1 MSNCVVA
8 DLSVRLGLSSVAS
21 LPSSASK
28 RPTRG
33 TDTVPPP
40 HAGARRVLLVESDP
54 ELRTSISRFIEA
66 DGYEVS
72 YCGANED
79 VLIQV
84 LTSRPDLVLVRARP
98 RDPRALA
105 ICRQLR
111 DFETARLRPVVLYGV
126 GNQSDD
132 AAARALEAGADD
144 FVRNVGNGR
153 ELRARLSAQMRYLRD
168 REVLHWASLQRSWL
182 RDLAHADPLT
192 GVANRRGATRAL
204 SQALAAGQPVAVVLV
219 DLDHFKHFNDTYG
232 HEVGDLVLRRVA
244 AALTTATPRQGLA
257 CRWGGEEFAIVLP
270 GDVHEKPED
279 VGERFRSAISQVAIV
294 EIEGAPG
301 VTASVGVA
309 AWAGK
314 GDKPSIAS
322 LIAAADAA
330 LYESKE
336 GGRNRVSATSLPVA
350 V

>member
-1 MSNCVVA
+1 MA
-8 DLSVRLGLSSVAS
+8 TQLPEHFKLSSLTA
-21 LPSSASK
+21 L
-28 RPTRG
+28 RGPTSTPQPAGG

-40 HAGARRVLLVESDP
+40 PPHGARRVLLVEDDP
-54 ELRTSISRFIEA
+54 ELRESISKFVKA

-72 YCGANED
+72 ICSGNDD
-79 VLIQV
+79 VLVHV
-84 LTSRPDLVLVRARP
+84 LTTRPDLVLLRTRP
-98 RDPRALA
+98 RDTRALT

-111 DFETARLRPVVLYGV
+111 DFETARLRPVVLYGT
-126 GNQSDD
+126 GNHSDD

-153 ELRARLSAQMRYLRD
+153 ELRARLSAQLRYLRD
-168 REVLHWASLQRSWL
+168 REVMHWARTERTWL

-204 SQALAAGQPVAVVLV
+204 SRALAASQPVAVVLV
-219 DLDHFKHFNDTYG
+219 DLDHFKHFNDAYG
-232 HEVGDLVLRRVA
+232 HEIGDLVLRRVA
-244 AALTTATPRQGLA
+244 GALTKATPDHGLT
-257 CRWGGEEFAIVLP
+257 CRWGGEEFAIVVP
-270 GDVHEKPED
+270 GDVREKPEE
-279 VGERFRSAISQVAIV
+279 VGERFRSAICDIV
-294 EIEGAPG
+294 ISEVEGLPR

-314 GDKPSIAS
+314 GDRPTISR

-336 GGRNRVSATSLPVA
+336 GGRNRVSATSLPIA